1 MHGALARDG
10 NVICFPQT
18 STSSLLIA
26 HFPSCQ
32 ISWLHDAG
40 SGGGDSIVSGITSPI
55 KNRPF
60 PDYPAERA
68 IIVGEGNW
76 VDLLVREAI
85 ARKLIEVGL
94 EEASRVVKQDG
105 RLTFRYRLIKG
116 HAHIEETDKF
126 GQLKFSNN
134 ADNPIYRRWLGQF
147 VIPLGVELD
156 ITVEDQQVRASL
168 TACAVTLLAH
178 VVNRYLLL

>member
-1 MHGALARDG
+1 M
-10 NVICFPQT
+10 
-18 STSSLLIA
+18 
-26 HFPSCQ
+26 
-32 ISWLHDAG
+32 
-40 SGGGDSIVSGITSPI
+40 
-55 KNRPF
+55 
-60 PDYPAERA
+60 
-68 IIVGEGNW
+68 VGEGNW

-134 ADNPIYRRWLGQF
+134 ADNPIYRHWHYGAR
-147 VIPLGVELD
+147 
-156 ITVEDQQVRASL
+156 
-168 TACAVTLLAH
+168 
-178 VVNRYLLL
+178 

>member
-1 MHGALARDG
+1 M
-10 NVICFPQT
+10 
-18 STSSLLIA
+18 
-26 HFPSCQ
+26 
-32 ISWLHDAG
+32 
-40 SGGGDSIVSGITSPI
+40 
-55 KNRPF
+55 
-60 PDYPAERA
+60 
-68 IIVGEGNW
+68 VGEGNW

-134 ADNPIYRRWLGQF
+134 ADNPIYRRL
-147 VIPLGVELD
+147 VIAVVAELPRETRIGALVTRRDIEVKVGNEVEVD
-156 ITVEDQQVRASL
+156 ITVQDAQVRTGGA
-168 TACAVTLLAH
+168 AVTAAGLAN
-178 VVNRYLLL
+178 VVNRGFLL